1 MANPGDYLV
10 VEDRAKPSTWHLQVK
25 RNGTPDHGLMGAAW
39 AALHGGYRGNPYQ
52 GPNKATALAKLRA
65 LYRAEQMDLPAEK
78 ALSSFAVYKDQAGR
92 ERWVMVSSNA
102 FRDRDGEIVS
112 QKALAAD
119 VARADQDRQYG
130 PLRWW
135 HVGQPFGAGLDI
147 GDCDY
152 NAMAGRMLIES
163 GTFRSPAIGAAVARK
178 AAALQGSIGF
188 VHPPNEPDADG
199 VFTHIRR
206 FERSLVPRGKAANP
220 FTSLLVKETSAM
232 DETKVKALA
241 ELLGIPPADVQGM
254 VVAPA
259 QQAETKAL
267 AAGVAF
273 KAADGE
279 ITAEQLVAV
288 LKSNPDL
295 LESALKAM
303 EGMEGSADGE
313 AKADGADAG
322 DIPDMGAE
330 PDGDEDMLTAAE
342 CERIAT
348 ATAQKVI
355 EQLMPHL
362 NIGSKMDEVKS
373 LLGGMSGGY
382 AKKDAA
388 DANRDQQI
396 AALQA
401 QIKELQ
407 GDAPRAIRAGFKASE
422 ANSTIVPEGDARLQ
436 QQPTA
441 DPIND
446 FLNGFLFSGGQPAAQ
461 S

>member
-1 MANPGDYLV
+1 M
-10 VEDRAKPSTWHLQVK
+10 
-25 RNGTPDHGLMGAAW
+25 
-39 AALHGGYRGNPYQ
+39 
-52 GPNKATALAKLRA
+52 
-65 LYRAEQMDLPAEK
+65 
-78 ALSSFAVYKDQAGR
+78 SFAVYKDNAGR
-92 ERWVMVSSNA
+92 YRWVMTSSNA

-112 QKALAAD
+112 QKALQAD

-135 HVGQPFGAGLDI
+135 HVGQPFGPGLDI

-178 AAALQGSIGF
+178 AADLQGSIGF

-241 ELLGIPPADVQGM
+241 ELLDIPPADVQGM

-267 AAGVAF
+267 EAGVAY
-273 KAADGE
+273 KAAAGD
-279 ITAEQLVAV
+279 ITAEQLVAA
-288 LKSNPDL
+288 LKSNPEQL
-295 LESALKAM
+295 VAALKAM
-303 EGMEGSADGE
+303 EGMEGGADGE
-313 AKADGADAG
+313 AKADGAG
-322 DIPDMGAE
+322 DIPDMDAE
-330 PDGDEDMLTAAE
+330 PDSDEDMLTAAE

-373 LLGGMSGGY
+373 LLGGMAGGY
-382 AKKDAA
+382 AKKDDTQAA
-388 DANRDQQI
+388 Q
-396 AALQA
+396 AALKA
-401 QIKELQ
+401 QIDQLSAQLKELQ

-422 ANSTIVPEGDARLQ
+422 ANSTVVDPASPLAQ
-436 QQPTA
+436 QQPAA

-446 FLNGFLFSGGQPAAQ
+446 FLTGFLFSGGQPAAQ

>member
-112 QKALAAD
+112 QKALQAD

-178 AAALQGSIGF
+178 AADLQGSIGF

-241 ELLGIPPADVQGM
+241 ELLGILPADVQGM

-303 EGMEGSADGE
+303 EGMEGGADGE
-313 AKADGADAG
+313 VKADGAG
-322 DIPDMGAE
+322 DIPEMDAE

-446 FLNGFLFSGGQPAAQ
+446 FLTGFLFSGGQPAAQ